1 MEDLI
6 DDLIVAS
13 LRHRISQAEESQ
25 LLAWR
30 QASLAHEQRYQDI
43 VRIWSWAG
51 SPAVEESVSQAPS
64 VDELLEPR
72 RSPSQLLR
80 RGKRVPLRVRHIA
93 RAFAIAASALVAVF
107 VGYQWK
113 ADRDGSKAAF
123 GVDEFVT
130 GATDVVTAELGDG
143 SVVRLAPR
151 SRLRVLNTEGE
162 RQVWLDGQAFFAV
175 AKQKGHPFIV
185 RTRMGTARVLGTRFD
200 LRVSD
205 HELQL
210 AVTEGRV
217 ALAAEGK
224 QVEVGAGQVSHV
236 MLGAGPTL
244 ETVVE
249 PDSLL
254 GWMGGFLVFQD
265 TPLSTVAREVGQ
277 RYGIRVELPDSSI
290 ADRTVTAWFTT
301 QSAEDVLTTVCRVVD
316 ARCAI
321 RGKRAS
327 IEP

>member
-1 MEDLI
+1 M
-6 DDLIVAS
+6 
-13 LRHRISQAEESQ
+13 
-25 LLAWR
+25 
-30 QASLAHEQRYQDI
+30 
-43 VRIWSWAG
+43 
-51 SPAVEESVSQAPS
+51 
-64 VDELLEPR
+64 
-72 RSPSQLLR
+72 R
-80 RGKRVPLRVRHIA
+80 RGWKRVRPSARHVVGA
-93 RAFAIAASALVAVF
+93 LAIAASILVAAV

-113 ADRDGSKAAF
+113 VDREGRGAVF

-151 SRLRVLNTEGE
+151 SRLRVLKTEGDRE
-162 RQVWLDGQAFFAV
+162 VWLDGQAFFAV
-175 AKQKGHPFIV
+175 AKQESHPFIV

-205 HELQL
+205 QELQL

-224 QVEVGAGQVSHV
+224 LVEVGAGQVSHV

-244 ETVVE
+244 ETAVQ

-265 TPLSTVAREVGQ
+265 TPLSTVAKEVGQ

-290 ADRTVTAWFTT
+290 ARRTVTAWFTG
-301 QSAEDVLTTVCRVVD
+301 QSAQDVLTTICRVID
-316 ARCAI
+316 AHCSI
-321 RGKRAS
+321 GDKSAS